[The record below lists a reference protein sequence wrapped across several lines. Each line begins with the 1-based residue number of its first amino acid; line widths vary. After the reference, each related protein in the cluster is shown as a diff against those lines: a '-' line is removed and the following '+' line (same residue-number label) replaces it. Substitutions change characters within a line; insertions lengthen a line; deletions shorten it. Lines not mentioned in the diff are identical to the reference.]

1 MASSFPAPLRVSAVQ
16 CSIHWNDVS
25 ANLQLIESLIR
36 DHAATSDL
44 IVFPETITTGFSSEA
59 AKLADREQ
67 GEVYQT
73 LLRLSHEY
81 NVALAGSYLSEVKG
95 LIHNLFFLIEP
106 DGKVQLQAKRHLF
119 APGGEKEFVSSATSR
134 SIFTFKGWHIL
145 PIICYDLRFPV
156 WCRNVSNE
164 YDLIIA
170 VANWP
175 RPRREVFRT
184 LLRARA
190 MENLSYVIGV
200 NRVGEDPNRLVY
212 SGDSV
217 IIDPRGKALVEAE
230 EGADT
235 VITATLDYGPLQ
247 DLRQKFPV
255 WADADPFLLQI

>member
-1 MASSFPAPLRVSAVQ
+1 M
-16 CSIHWNDVS
+16 
-25 ANLQLIESLIR
+25 
-36 DHAATSDL
+36 
-44 IVFPETITTGFSSEA
+44 
-59 AKLADREQ
+59 
-67 GEVYQT
+67 
-73 LLRLSHEY
+73 
-81 NVALAGSYLSEVKG
+81 
-95 LIHNLFFLIEP
+95 
-106 DGKVQLQAKRHLF
+106 
-119 APGGEKEFVSSATSR
+119 
-134 SIFTFKGWHIL
+134 
-145 PIICYDLRFPV
+145 

-230 EGADT
+230 EGVEA
-235 VITATLDYGPLQ
+235 VITTTLDYAPLQ

-255 WADADPFLLQI
+255 WSDADSFLLQI